1 LITPQSP
8 LHGSD
13 RVTYSKPET
22 KVNHSTSYIKQI
34 LALGLN
40 SLEQQNWSSVNHQLR
55 LLASITLTENDWQT
69 SFKLALRVLLDGDF
83 QDKWEVAKIFPLLGT
98 KIVRPLI
105 VILKDEET
113 EIEVKWFICRILG
126 NFSEPEVIIALIELL
141 QQTDPE
147 LATIASQ
154 TLTEIGSAAI
164 NALVQ
169 LLPQTEYRLLA
180 VKSLACIRRSEIITP
195 LIGVVDD
202 PQAEIR
208 TLAIEALGSFHERRI
223 APILIAALRDTASSV
238 RREAAIAL
246 GFRQDLSAELDL
258 VTHLQPLLYDLNLE
272 VCRQSAI
279 ALSRLQAPSAVT
291 ALFEVLQS
299 IPTPL
304 ELKLELV
311 RALGRSELESAI
323 DYLGQTLAIAP
334 ELLSQEIIAV
344 LGRIFSPQL
353 RNKATNILLDFCN
366 SPNRLNSP
374 QTKQILALS
383 LGELKN
389 SAAKPYL
396 SQLAAD
402 DDQIV
407 RLHAIAA
414 LKKLPT

>member
-1 LITPQSP
+1 
-8 LHGSD
+8 
-13 RVTYSKPET
+13 VTYSKPET
-22 KVNHSTSYIKQI
+22 KVNHSTSYIKQL
-34 LALGLN
+34 LALGL
-40 SLEQQNWSSVNHQLR
+40 SSAEQQNWSSVNHQLR
-55 LLASITLTENDWQT
+55 LLSSITLSDRDWQT
-69 SFKLALRVLLDGDF
+69 SFELALTVLLDGDF

-98 KIVRPLI
+98 KIVKPLI
-105 VILKDEET
+105 VILEDEET

-126 NFSEPEVIIALIELL
+126 NFSEPEVIITLIGLL
-141 QQTDPE
+141 QQTDSE
-147 LATIASQ
+147 LVSIASQ

-164 NALVQ
+164 DALVK
-169 LLPQTEYRLLA
+169 LLPQIEYRLVA
-180 VKSLACIRRSEIITP
+180 VRSLACIRRSEIITP
-195 LIGVVDD
+195 LIDVAND
-202 PQAEIR
+202 PQPEIR
-208 TLAIEALGSFHERRI
+208 TLAIEALGSFHDRQI

-246 GFRQDLSAELDL
+246 GFRQDLCAELDL

-272 VCRQSAI
+272 VCRQTAI
-279 ALSRLQAPSAVT
+279 ALGRLQNPAAVK

-299 IPTPL
+299 VHTPL

-353 RNKATNILLDFCN
+353 RTRVTNILLDFCN
-366 SPNRLNSP
+366 SSERLNSP

-402 DDQIV
+402 DDLIV
-407 RLHAIAA
+407 KLHAIAA
-414 LKKLPT
+414 LKKLPV